1 MVEDYKYKMISKEKL
16 IEENRILSSRLSD
29 YEDRLKVLEH
39 NTRVM
44 KNTLTQIQIK
54 WEEKQVKLI

>member
-1 MVEDYKYKMISKEKL
+1 MISKEKL

-39 NTRVM
+39 NTQVM

>member
-39 NTRVM
+39 NTQVM
-44 KNTLTQIQIK
+44 KNTLTQIQKK